1 MSAAD
6 RGNALALFGIT
17 GDLAAKKL
25 FTSLYNLTCR
35 GLLPSVV
42 VGVAANPWDRDTLV
56 AHVRKSLDAAGIEVA
71 EPVFAELSAA
81 LRYVAGDYRE
91 AGTFERLREVLGDC
105 ARAVCYLAIPPSLFG
120 DVVAGLAAVGLNEGG
135 RVVVEKPFGRDL
147 ASAQEL
153 NRTLHK
159 HYPEEAIY
167 RIDHFLGKE
176 PVQNLMVF
184 RFANAILDPI
194 WNRYFVDSV
203 QITMAEDFGVEGRG
217 RFYDGV
223 GTLTDVVQNHILQM
237 VALLAMEP
245 PVCAAP
251 ENLRDEIAKVMAAIR
266 PLGRDDL
273 VRGQYEGYRDEQG
286 VDPESDTET
295 FVALKLEIDSWRWAG
310 VPWFVR
316 AGKAMAATVTEAV
329 VEFKRPPRLLFA
341 EVGCAPHPNHLRFRM
356 KPDELIT
363 LSMQMKQPGDA
374 LLSSTALLH
383 VDHGADAQIKIHE
396 AYEHLLNDALDGD
409 PRYFAREDAV
419 EAAWRVVEPTL
430 TDHERAHTYAKGSWG
445 PAAADAVVPDGGW
458 HPPSEPSA

>member
-1 MSAAD
+1 M
-6 RGNALALFGIT
+6 LFGIT

-25 FTSLYNLTCR
+25 FSSLYNLTCR
-35 GLLPSVV
+35 GLLPPVV
-42 VGVAANPWDRDTLV
+42 VGVAANPWDCDTL
-56 AHVRKSLDAAGIEVA
+56 ARHVRESLDAAGMNVTES
-71 EPVFAELSAA
+71 VFAELRAA
-81 LRYVAGDYRE
+81 LRYVAGDYQD
-91 AGTFERLREVLGDC
+91 AGTFERLREVLGEP

-120 DVVAGLAAVGLNEGG
+120 EVVEGLAAVGLTEGG
-135 RVVVEKPFGRDL
+135 RVVLEKPFGHDL

-159 HYPEEAIY
+159 HYPEEAIF

-203 QITMAEDFGVEGRG
+203 QITMAEEFGVEGRG
-217 RFYDGV
+217 GFYDRV
-223 GTLTDVVQNHILQM
+223 GTLADVVQNHILQM

-245 PVCAAP
+245 PVSAAP

-266 PLGRDDL
+266 PLGREDL

-286 VDPESDTET
+286 VDPDSDTET
-295 FVALKLEIDSWRWAG
+295 FVALRLEIDSWRWAG
-310 VPWFVR
+310 VPWYVR
-316 AGKAMAATVTEAV
+316 AGKAMAGTVTEAV
-329 VEFKRPPRLLFA
+329 VEFKRPPRPLFTEA
-341 EVGCAPHPNHLRFRM
+341 GCAPRPNHLRFRM
-356 KPDELIT
+356 KPDDLIT
-363 LSMQMKQPGDA
+363 LSVQTKQPGDA
-374 LLSSTALLH
+374 LLSRTALLH
-383 VDHGADAQIKIHE
+383 VDHDAGTRTETHE

-430 TDHERAHTYAKGSWG
+430 TDHEPVHTYAKGSWG
-445 PAAADAVVPDGGW
+445 PAAAGAVVPDGGW
-458 HPPSEPSA
+458 HPPSQESR